1 MRIAIPIRM
10 RKYMSRKN
18 TGCSVAR
25 NDNAPFS
32 LNHSKGVVS
41 SLRAQ
46 ACPTAKLCE
55 N

>member
-1 MRIAIPIRM
+1 
-10 RKYMSRKN
+10 MSRKN
-18 TGCSVAR
+18 TGCFVAR

-32 LNHSKGVVS
+32 LNSKGAVS